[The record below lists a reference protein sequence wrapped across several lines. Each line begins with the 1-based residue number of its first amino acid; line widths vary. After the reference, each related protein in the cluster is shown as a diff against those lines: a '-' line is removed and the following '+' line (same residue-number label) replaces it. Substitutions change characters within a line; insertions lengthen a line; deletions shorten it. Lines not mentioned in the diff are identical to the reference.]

1 MRGFVLMSVESPK
14 ALAVTSAAS
23 LCRAISAALDKV
35 RFLCVLVCS
44 VAMVVLI
51 TIFAWLVFGRY
62 VLNETPTQVEQIS
75 LVLIC
80 YIVFLGAAAGVR
92 DNTHLGVTFIREAL
106 PRWLRRIL
114 RVVAELAMAGFGLV
128 MLLSCWQLVLFGW
141 GTLLPM
147 LNLPEGIRTLP
158 AAICGGLV
166 FLFASA
172 RAIAMIHKYWIAPPP
187 PELPSETPPEPAGG

>member
-1 MRGFVLMSVESPK
+1 MKSVNSIC
-14 ALAVTSAAS
+14 LAVSWS
-23 LCRAISAALDKV
+23 LDKV
-35 RFLCVLVCS
+35 RYLCILVCS
-44 VAMVVLI
+44 CAMVVLI

-62 VLNETPTQVEQIS
+62 VLNETPTAVEQIS

-106 PRWLRRIL
+106 PRPVRRFLRI
-114 RVVAELAMAGFGLV
+114 VAELVMAGLGIV
-128 MLLSCWQLVLFGW
+128 MLVSCWQLVLFGW

-166 FLFASA
+166 FLFAGA
-172 RAIAMIHKYWIAPPP
+172 RAIGMIHKYWIGA
-187 PELPSETPPEPAGG
+187 EPSEHSVD